1 MSTHMLGFP
10 SSFRFFAS
18 SCISQI
24 SNQHHKGLA
33 VVKLIMIV
41 FSEFILGFLVL
52 GVCRE
57 NRYL

>member
-18 SCISQI
+18 FCISH
-24 SNQHHKGLA
+24 QHHKGLA
-33 VVKLIMIV
+33 VVKSIMIV